1 MKSLPSDTS
10 VDTRRVLFKLL
21 GNATTGQKLELTF
34 GLIHALR
41 ELIIADVRRRFPNA
55 PEDELRNR
63 VIARLL
69 PRDAVIHAYGFDP
82 ELAGYR

>member
-1 MKSLPSDTS
+1 MKPVPLDTS
-10 VDTRRVLFKLL
+10 PEAQRALFELL
-21 GNATTGQKLELTF
+21 GNATVGKKLELTF

-41 ELIIADVRRRFPNA
+41 ELVIADVRRRFPDA
-55 PEDELRNR
+55 PEDELRKR

-69 PRDAVIHAYGFDP
+69 PRDDVIQAYGFDP